1 MAELQPNSTLEGGDT
16 ANFIA
21 RRFNSLPASGTP
33 EFDGVRR
40 AAATR
45 ANRSNYLCSAPL
57 ERKTLRQ
64 ATSWPKTDA
73 RV

>member
-1 MAELQPNSTLEGGDT
+1 MAELQPNSTLGGGDA

-21 RRFNSLPASGTP
+21 RLFNSLPARGTP

-45 ANRSNYLCSAPL
+45 ANRSNYLCSAPWKEKRFAKQPL
-57 ERKTLRQ
+57 G
-64 ATSWPKTDA
+64 
-73 RV
+73 